1 LLCDVSLYNHA
12 YCSIM
17 SGPVNTSSY
26 TCLICQHTGF
36 NWHDLRRIPPPHAN
50 HRSFMVRCDS
60 CRAVFR
66 SRVALERHFAI
77 HRRDPPDAIPFPGHR
92 YRPYTL
98 VPVLMTSMHTR
109 QLMFD
114 MVAHLVWLTAYILR
128 PSSAHPGVLPPG
140 EMAFRR
146 RLAQQY
152 PTCCSKYDCT

>member
-1 LLCDVSLYNHA
+1 
-12 YCSIM
+12 
-17 SGPVNTSSY
+17 
-26 TCLICQHTGF
+26 
-36 NWHDLRRIPPPHAN
+36 
-50 HRSFMVRCDS
+50 MVRCDS

-92 YRPYTL
+92 YRTYTL
-98 VPVLMTSMHTR
+98 VPVLMTSMHAR
-109 QLMFD
+109 QLVFE

-128 PSSAHPGVLPPG
+128 PPSVHPGVLPPG

-152 PTCCSKYDCT
+152 PTALAAAANMTVPDIVHMLLPVYERWLAIARDALYYQ